1 MSDTS
6 STTIIITIPDDG
18 RRKQVLFQ
26 TAMDFW
32 LATLENAKF
41 LNDEKIIPGFCG
53 LEPSFVVDA
62 YISTTTIHQLIARL
76 DIGAQH

>member
-6 STTIIITIPDDG
+6 CTIIIDTIPDGG
-18 RRKQVLFQ
+18 RRKQDLFQ

-32 LATLENAKF
+32 LATLKTPSFQTAK
-41 LNDEKIIPGFCG
+41 KIIPGFCG
-53 LEPSFVVDA
+53 LDPSFVVDA
-62 YISTTTIHQLIARL
+62 YISTTTIHPLIARL